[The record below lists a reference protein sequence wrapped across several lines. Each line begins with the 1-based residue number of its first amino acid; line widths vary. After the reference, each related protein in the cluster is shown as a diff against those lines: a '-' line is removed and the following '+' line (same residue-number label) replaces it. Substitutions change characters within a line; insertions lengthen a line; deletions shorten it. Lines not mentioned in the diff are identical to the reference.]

1 MEEIKVRRYIN
12 GDETEICEVIRKDV
26 LAENIKDY
34 PIEMVNKLI
43 DTLNEELIIRRSNKW
58 HTYVITDNDRIIAVG
73 TIGPYWDSK
82 TESSFFNIF
91 RDPEYNGKGVGRK
104 IIETLEQDEYFKNA
118 DRVEIPASLSA
129 VEFYKHFGYGFKRTN
144 EIIGYIANEE
154 GEYKMEKYPKISMN
168 NVNPSQ
174 YNMRPYI
181 DNEYHNYK
189 EFIYRTKKD
198 AYKKYVEECWG
209 SWNEEDQ
216 RKYFENFINSVCNDA
231 WIIQLNGKDIGFYN
245 GAILEDGSYEIGNIC
260 IIPEYQGKGIGTQ
273 VLKDIME
280 LHKEQD
286 LHIQYFKQNPVGSL
300 YKRLG
305 FVPNGETEFHYQ
317 MIKSKQN
324 NLKNADTKKL

>member
-1 MEEIKVRRYIN
+1 MKDIKVRRYID
-12 GDETEICEVIRKDV
+12 GDETEICEVVKKDV

-34 PIEMVNKLI
+34 PKEAIEHLI
-43 DTLNEELIIRRSNKW
+43 DSHNEDLIRRRAKAF
-58 HTYVITDNDRIIAVG
+58 HVYVLTENERIIGVG
-73 TIGPYWDSK
+73 MIGPYWYSL
-82 TESSFFNIF
+82 TESSFFTIF
-91 RDPEYNGKGVGRK
+91 IDPTYKGQGLGRK
-104 IIETLEQDEYFKNA
+104 IIETLENDEYYKRA
-118 DRVEIPASLSA
+118 DRVEIPASITA
-129 VEFYKHFGYGFKRTN
+129 VEFYKHFGYGFKKLGH
-144 EIIGYIANEE
+144 IVDDE
-154 GEYKMEKYPKISMN
+154 GIYRMEKYPKISEN
-168 NVNPSQ
+168 NVNPNQ

-181 DNEYHNYK
+181 DNEYHDYK
-189 EFIYRTKKD
+189 EFVYKTKKD

-216 RKYFENFINSVCNDA
+216 RKYFESFINSVYNDA

-245 GAILEDGSYEIGNIC
+245 GATLEDGSYEIGNIC

-305 FVPNGETEFHYQ
+305 FEPNGETEFHYQ
-317 MIKSKQN
+317 MIKSKLN